1 MGPERP
7 SLQHRTRP
15 GPQRHQQND
24 TEGPTIAGIVRERLM
39 LMHAGGARCLSGH
52 PGNPGNPEP
61 VFVDRAGIEP
71 QGVGVAP
78 GGGPGGAGKANGST
92 AAPGV
97 PAATASYRAVPT
109 GE

>member
-1 MGPERP
+1 MGPDRP

-24 TEGPTIAGIVRERLM
+24 TEGPTIDGIVRERLM
-39 LMHAGGARCLSGH
+39 FVHTGGARCLSGH
-52 PGNPGNPEP
+52 PGNQEP
-61 VFVDRAGIEP
+61 VFADSAGMEP

>member
-1 MGPERP
+1 MGPDRP
-7 SLQHRTRP
+7 RLQHLTRP
-15 GPQRHQQND
+15 GPQRHQQNH
-24 TEGPTIAGIVRERLM
+24 TEGPTIDGIVRERLM
-39 LMHAGGARCLSGH
+39 FVHTGGARCLSGH
-52 PGNPGNPEP
+52 QSNLGNPEP
-61 VFVDRAGIEP
+61 VFADRADVEP
-71 QGVGVAP
+71 QLVGVAP